1 MLLRKDAQ
9 AALRSVNLLITKF
22 ALATLAALALLIFAP
37 KTIAT
42 LWIYDLAI
50 LAVFAGFLAFSIVI
64 IGRRYRRLAAAVR
77 AERSGHPQKHSPCQS
92 TAISTTSTPEGL
104 SR

>member
-1 MLLRKDAQ
+1 MPPRTDAQ
-9 AALRSVNLLITKF
+9 AALRSVNRLITKV
-22 ALATLAALALLIFAP
+22 ALVTLATLSLLIFAP

-50 LAVFAGFLAFSIVI
+50 LAVFAGFLVFSIIVI
-64 IGRRYRRLAAAVR
+64 GLRYRRLAAAVR
-77 AERSGHPQKHSPCQS
+77 VERSGHPQKHCLCQ
-92 TAISTTSTPEGL
+92 TAISTTPTPEGL